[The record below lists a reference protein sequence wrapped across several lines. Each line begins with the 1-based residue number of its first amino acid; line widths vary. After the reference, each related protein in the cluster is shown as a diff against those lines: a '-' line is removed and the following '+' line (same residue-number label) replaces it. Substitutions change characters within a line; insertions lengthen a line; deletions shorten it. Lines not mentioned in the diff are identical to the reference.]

1 MYVLMAPWVARSVA
15 LEPRA
20 AFDIPVTVA
29 PLARTRLVLPESVV
43 NEPAPPV
50 IDEEPLLMLPNP
62 DAIEPELRAPT
73 VTRFA
78 AVVIA
83 A

>member
-1 MYVLMAPWVARSVA
+1 MA
-15 LEPRA
+15 LDPR
-20 AFDIPVTVA
+20 DPLSIPVTVA
-29 PLARTRLVLPESVV
+29 PVANARLVLPLIVV

-50 IDEEPLLMLPNP
+50 IADDPVLMVPKF
-62 DAIEPELRAPT
+62 DVIEPESRAPT